1 MTRRAK
7 ALVFSHFLFFGILV
21 FCNNASAAPPWVDRR
36 LTLPKLNV
44 AIDGALA
51 VGHFDFGP
59 TPRGENSGTGPALD
73 LEAYVSVIRHLQL
86 GFRQGIRLTDE
97 AKIARADDYGRM
109 YDLQGFGNGGDT
121 FANPEANVRYQ
132 FIDTEIFE
140 LGVDGRLVLPFA
152 QGSRFAFLAGA
163 PIAIHVPEILRI
175 DTGGYIGFGF
185 YDPTLVYFH
194 IPADLW
200 VQLSEHFWLG
210 PVTGLTVYN
219 VRNNNVTNEQTNLS
233 LGFGLGYQV
242 TSWFDL
248 RFLPIDWPAIN
259 QDRGVSNFG
268 FSAGVEFRI
277 E

>member
-1 MTRRAK
+1 MSIETPAQ
-7 ALVFSHFLFFGILV
+7 
-21 FCNNASAAPPWVDRR
+21 AAPEYVDRR

-44 AIDGALA
+44 AIDGSLA

-59 TPRGENSGTGPALD
+59 APGGENSGTGPALD
-73 LEAYVSVIRHLQL
+73 LEAYVGIIHHLQL

-97 AKIARADDYGRM
+97 AKIAGADNYGRM

-132 FIDTEIFE
+132 FIDIDFFE
-140 LGVDGRLVLPFA
+140 LGVDGRLVLPIA
-152 QGSRFAFLAGA
+152 QGSRFAFLGGA
-163 PIAIHVPEILRI
+163 PLAIHIPNVLRV

-200 VQLSEHFWLG
+200 VQLSPQFWLG

-219 VRNNNVTNEQTNLS
+219 QRVNGVTNEQTNVAV
-233 LGFGLGYQV
+233 GFGMGYQIA
-242 TSWFDL
+242 SWFDL
-248 RFLPIDWPAIN
+248 KFLPIDWPAIN

-268 FSAGVEFRI
+268 FSAGVELRI